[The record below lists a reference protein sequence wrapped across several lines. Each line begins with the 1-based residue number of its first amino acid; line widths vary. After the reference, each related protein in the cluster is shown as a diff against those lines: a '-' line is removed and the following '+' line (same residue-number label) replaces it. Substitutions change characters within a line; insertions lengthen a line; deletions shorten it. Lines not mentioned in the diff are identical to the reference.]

1 MPSVNKG
8 YSPRDKGGL
17 RSAFSTFCFLKL
29 LLGGSTICVECDT
42 HAANILPHAAPI
54 SMYLNHDARFQ
65 ITEAF
70 GVATMNRAMDIY
82 LCGDVGDLDIDDD
95 DESIVTLAAFVQG
108 SAKKPY
114 RTRVQL
120 QGASSGRAR
129 VSSFCTCPVGDMCK
143 HAAAM
148 VMEWMD
154 DLDEMGEATMVRP
167 STPATA
173 VIEPAALTYPIEQW
187 LSKLKSAETRE
198 LTPQK
203 PRAATPEKYIA
214 YRLKFSINGE
224 WTVLAQRATPHA
236 GFSKPNFTTVG
247 GHVLHGEK
255 APSYIDE
262 NDLEIVKLWPGAFED
277 DYIGGE
283 KLVGKSGEDLL
294 ARIMSTGR
302 AYLHNNETRALRWGE
317 AAEGLFTWEKVADPR
332 QGEMLQLKLSIP
344 NQKIVAPIRL
354 GHWYWIN
361 PKSFE
366 IGILNLP
373 VSQKR
378 AALLLEGP
386 PVPRTA
392 IDLLADAIPQ
402 TFASQIAALPTKRT
416 VNRIEVAP
424 IPVLELAM
432 ETIRVEEHALQP
444 LGGKSWKRSYKQIAH
459 KMPIAR
465 VWFDYGPH
473 RFALGDDGQD
483 LILTTAKD
491 ITRVVRDRVA
501 EEKHL
506 KALEPA
512 RLFQLRMING
522 VRPSIIAGN
531 YFGKAPHNPE
541 KEFFDNLRRLL
552 PSLIDKGW
560 RFESPGEFGVAI
572 LRPEDGSEAIELT
585 LKPAEEEAGKID
597 WFDLHIGTRIDGQEF
612 DLAPAI
618 MAWLKSLKPGARVER
633 IEALLQPEA
642 SRGEVLMPLI
652 DGRLIA
658 LDPARLRP
666 ILEALLKLF
675 SPREITDGDTGLSGT
690 RLAEL
695 SEIDGVASPS
705 KDWINGSK
713 GARLAHALATWSQ
726 RPPTKLPPE
735 FKADLRPYQ
744 HEGLD
749 WLQLLFMAGM
759 GGCLAD
765 DMGLGKTVQTL
776 AHIAVLKANGQLSG
790 PVLIVAPTSVVPN
803 WGHEIERFAPG
814 LGVVNFTGLERAG
827 LADQIESA
835 DVVLSSYALLS
846 RDIAVLGEQAF
857 SLVVLDEAQ
866 NIRNPATVAAKA
878 AVALNAEQKI
888 ALSGTPVENHL
899 GDLWSMMR
907 FLNPGLLG
915 DNKQFGSDFRKPIEK
930 DNEPDAKRRL
940 ARRIKPF
947 MLRRTKE
954 QVAKDLPDRTELIAD
969 IELYDTQRDLYEV
982 TRAAMQRRVIEAMGA
997 KGLAQSAIVIID
1009 ALLKLRQCCCDPR
1022 LVKTA
1027 TKTATSGG
1035 SAKLDHLIEMLKE
1048 LNAEGRRV
1056 LVFSQFTSMLDLIE
1070 EQVKALGFSYE
1081 RLTGETRD
1089 RDGPVKRFQSGQ
1101 SDVFLIST
1109 KAGGVGLNLTAADT
1123 VILYDPW
1130 WNPAVEAQAIG
1141 RAHRIGQ
1148 QRPVFVHRLICAG
1161 TIEEKMLAL
1170 QARKKSL
1177 AGSLFNAGDDVEST
1191 GAKAVAGLS
1200 EADILGL
1207 FD

>member
-1 MPSVNKG
+1 LYWNKQAARIF
-8 YSPRDKGGL
+8 PKRVPM
-17 RSAFSTFCFLKL
+17 T
-29 LLGGSTICVECDT
+29 T
-42 HAANILPHAAPI
+42 HLDDDDHI
-54 SMYLNHDARFQ
+54 Q
-65 ITEAF
+65 ITKAF
-70 GVATMNRAMDIY
+70 GTATMSRAMDIY
-82 LCGDVGDLDIDDD
+82 VYGAVGDLEIDDE
-95 DESIVTLAAFVQG
+95 DENLVKLSAEVQG
-108 SAKKPY
+108 SAKTAY
-114 RTRVQL
+114 QTQVEITRTK
-120 QGASSGRAR
+120 SGRLHIDANC
-129 VSSFCTCPVGDMCK
+129 SCPVGNMCK

-154 DLDEMGEATMVRP
+154 DLDDMGEVPVLRAN
-167 STPATA
+167 TPAPEM
-173 VIEPAALTYPIEQW
+173 IEPAALTYPIEQW

-198 LTPQK
+198 LAPQK
-203 PRAATPEKYIA
+203 PRAPTPEKYIA
-214 YRLKFSINGE
+214 YRLKFNHSGE

-236 GFSKPNFTTVG
+236 GFSKPNFATVG
-247 GHVLHGEK
+247 GHVLRAEK

-262 NDLEIVKLWPGAFED
+262 NDLEIADLWPHAFED
-277 DYIGGE
+277 NYLGGE
-283 KLVGKSGEDLL
+283 KLAGRSGEDLL

-302 AYLHNNETRALRWGE
+302 AYLHNNETRALQWGPSV
-317 AAEGLFTWEKVADPR
+317 EGQFIWEKVADPR
-332 QGEMLQLKLSIP
+332 QGEMLQIKLSAP
-344 NQKIVAPIRL
+344 NQKILAPIRL
-354 GHWYWIN
+354 DHWYWIN

-366 IGILNLP
+366 IGILDLP

-392 IDLLADAIPQ
+392 VDLLADAIPH
-402 TFASQIAALPTKRT
+402 TFAKQIAALPTKRT
-416 VNRIEVAP
+416 VKRIELAP

-432 ETIRVEEHALQP
+432 ETIRVEEHALAP
-444 LGGKSWKRSYKQIAH
+444 YGSKSWKRSYKQIAH

-483 LILTTAKD
+483 LVLPTAKD

-522 VRPSIIAGN
+522 VRPSTLAGN
-531 YFGKAPHNPE
+531 YFAKAPHNPE
-541 KEFFDNLRRLL
+541 KEFFDDMRALL
-552 PSLIDKGW
+552 PSLINKGW
-560 RFESPGEFGVAI
+560 RFESPDDFGVSI
-572 LRPEDGSEAIELT
+572 LRPEEGSQAIELA
-585 LKPAEEEAGKID
+585 LKPAEQEVGKID
-597 WFDLHIGTRIDGQEF
+597 WFDLHVGTRIDGQEF

-675 SPREITDGDTGLSGT
+675 SPREITDGDTGLSGA

-695 SEIDGVASPS
+695 SEIEGVASLS
-705 KDWINGSK
+705 KGWVNGSK
-713 GARLAHALATWSQ
+713 GARLAYALATWSQ
-726 RPPTKLPPE
+726 RPPTKLPKE
-735 FKADLRPYQ
+735 FKANLRPYQ

-749 WLQLLFMAGM
+749 WLQLLFSAGM

-776 AHIAVLKANGQLSG
+776 AHIAVLKANGQLNG

-814 LGVVNFTGLERAG
+814 LRVINFTGLERAS
-827 LADQIESA
+827 LVEQIESA
-835 DVVLSSYALLS
+835 DVVLSSYALLP
-846 RDIAVLGEQAF
+846 RDIAVLGAQAF
-857 SLVVLDEAQ
+857 SLIVLDEAQ
-866 NIRNPATVAAKA
+866 NIRNPVTAAAKA
-878 AVALNAEQKI
+878 AFTLKAEQKI

-899 GDLWSMMR
+899 GDLWSVMR

-915 DNKQFGSDFRKPIEK
+915 DTKQFGSDFRKPIEK
-930 DNEPDAKRRL
+930 DNEAETKGRL

-969 IELYDTQRDLYEV
+969 IELYDSQRDLYEV

-997 KGLAQSAIVIID
+997 KGLAQSAIVILD

-1027 TKTATSGG
+1027 TKTAISGG
-1035 SAKLDHLIEMLKE
+1035 SAKLDHLLGMLQE
-1048 LNAEGRRV
+1048 LHAEGRRV

-1070 EQVKALGFSYE
+1070 DEVKSLGFSYE

-1170 QARKKSL
+1170 QARKQSL
-1177 AGSLFNAGDDVEST
+1177 AGSLWST
-1191 GAKAVAGLS
+1191 GEEGETSGAKAVAGLS

>member
-1 MPSVNKG
+1 
-8 YSPRDKGGL
+8 
-17 RSAFSTFCFLKL
+17 
-29 LLGGSTICVECDT
+29 
-42 HAANILPHAAPI
+42 
-54 SMYLNHDARFQ
+54 MYLDDDARFQ

-82 LCGDVGDLDIDDD
+82 LSGDVGDLDIDDD
-95 DESIVTLAAFVQG
+95 DETIVTLTAFVQG

-114 RTRVQL
+114 QTRVQIR
-120 QGASSGRAR
+120 GANSGRVR
-129 VSSFCTCPVGDMCK
+129 ISSFCTCPVGDMCK

-154 DLDEMGEATMVRP
+154 DLDDMGDVPVLRP
-167 STPATA
+167 RTA
-173 VIEPAALTYPIEQW
+173 APVAIEPAALTYPIEQW
-187 LSKLKSAETRE
+187 LAKLKNAEIKE
-198 LTPQK
+198 LAPQK
-203 PRAATPEKYIA
+203 TRAATPEKYIA
-214 YRLKFSINGE
+214 YRLKLNHYGD
-224 WTVLAQRATPHA
+224 WTVLAQRATPQK
-236 GFSKPNFTTVG
+236 GFSKPNFATVG

-255 APSYIDE
+255 APSYIEE
-262 NDLEIVKLWPGAFED
+262 NDLEIVKLWPRAFED
-277 DYIGGE
+277 DYVGGE
-283 KLVGKSGEDLL
+283 KLVGRSGEDLL
-294 ARIMSTGR
+294 ARIIATGR
-302 AYLHNNETRALRWGE
+302 AYLHNHETQALAW
-317 AAEGLFTWEKVADPR
+317 ALPADAQFTWEKVADPR
-332 QGEMLQLKLSIP
+332 QGEMLALKLSIP
-344 NQKIVAPIRL
+344 KQKIAAPIRL
-354 GHWYWIN
+354 DQWYWIN
-361 PKSFE
+361 LKSFE

-373 VSQKR
+373 TSQKR
-378 AALLLEGP
+378 VALLLESP
-386 PVPRTA
+386 PVPSTA

-402 TFASQIAALPTKRT
+402 TFANQIAALPTKRK

-432 ETIRVEEHALQP
+432 EIIKVEEHALAP
-444 LGGKSWKRSYKQIAH
+444 YGSKSWKRSYKQIAH

-465 VWFDYGPH
+465 VWFDYGAH

-483 LILTTAKD
+483 LIMPTKTD
-491 ITRVVRDRVA
+491 ITRVVRDRVG

-522 VRPSIIAGN
+522 LRPSTLAGN

-541 KEFFDNLRRLL
+541 KDFFDDMRRLL

-572 LRPEDGSEAIELT
+572 LRPEDGSHEIALA
-585 LKPAEEEAGKID
+585 LKPASEEAGKID

-633 IEALLQPEA
+633 IEALLQPKA

-658 LDPARLRP
+658 LDPVRLRP

-675 SPREITDGDTGLSGT
+675 SPREITDGDTGLSGA

-695 SEIDGVASPS
+695 AEIEGVASLS
-705 KDWINGSK
+705 KDWVNGSK

-726 RPPTKLPPE
+726 RPPTKLPPA
-735 FKADLRPYQ
+735 FKAELRPYQ

-749 WLQLLFMAGM
+749 WLQLLFSAGM

-776 AHIAVLKANGQLSG
+776 AHIAVLKDSGYLSG

-814 LGVVNFTGLERAG
+814 LSVVNFTGLERAG
-827 LADQIESA
+827 LTDQIDGA

-846 RDIAVLGEQAF
+846 RDMAVFGDKDF

-878 AVALNAEQKI
+878 AFALNAQQKI

-899 GDLWSMMR
+899 GDLWSMMA

-915 DNKQFGSDFRKPIEK
+915 DTKQFGSDFRKPIEK
-930 DNEPDAKRRL
+930 DNIADARSRL

-954 QVAKDLPDRTELIAD
+954 QVAKDLPDRTELIAE
-969 IELYDTQRDLYEV
+969 IELFDTQRDLYEV

-997 KGLAQSAIVIID
+997 KGLAQSAIVILD

-1027 TKTATSGG
+1027 TKTAISGG
-1035 SAKLDHLIEMLKE
+1035 SAKLEHLVLMLQE
-1048 LNAEGRRV
+1048 LHAEGRRV

-1070 EQVKALGFSYE
+1070 AHVKQLGLSYE

-1148 QRPVFVHRLICAG
+1148 HRPVFVHRLICAG

-1170 QARKKSL
+1170 QARKQSL
-1177 AGSLFNAGDDVEST
+1177 AASLWSAGEDGDST

-1200 EADILGL
+1200 EADVLGL

>member
-1 MPSVNKG
+1 
-8 YSPRDKGGL
+8 
-17 RSAFSTFCFLKL
+17 
-29 LLGGSTICVECDT
+29 
-42 HAANILPHAAPI
+42 
-54 SMYLNHDARFQ
+54 MYLDDDDRFQ

-82 LCGDVGDLDIDDD
+82 VCGDVGDLDIDDD
-95 DESIVTLAAFVQG
+95 DENIVTLTAFVQG

-114 RTRVQL
+114 QTRVQIR
-120 QGASSGRAR
+120 GANSGRIR

-154 DLDEMGEATMVRP
+154 DLDDMGEEPVLSASM
-167 STPATA
+167 PAPEI
-173 VIEPAALTYPIEQW
+173 IEQAALTYPIEQW
-187 LSKLKSAETRE
+187 LAKLKNAETKE
-198 LTPQK
+198 LEPQK
-203 PRAATPEKYIA
+203 RRAATPEKYIA
-214 YRLKFSINGE
+214 YRLKFDIYGE
-224 WTVLAQRATPHA
+224 WTVMAQRASPHA
-236 GFSKPNFTTVG
+236 GFSKPNFATVG
-247 GHVLHGEK
+247 RHVLHGEK

-262 NDLEIVKLWPGAFED
+262 NDLEIVKLWPSAFED
-277 DYIGGE
+277 DYVGGE
-283 KLVGKSGEDLL
+283 KLVGRSGEELL
-294 ARIMSTGR
+294 ERIIATGR
-302 AYLHNNETRALRWGE
+302 AFLHNHETQALQW
-317 AAEGLFTWEKVADPR
+317 AAPADGQFTWEKVADPR
-332 QGEMLQLKLSIP
+332 QGDLLALKLTIP
-344 NQKIVAPIRL
+344 NERIAAPIRL
-354 GHWYWIN
+354 DQWYWIN

-373 VSQKR
+373 VSHNR

-386 PVPRTA
+386 PIPSTA

-402 TFASQIAALPTKRT
+402 TFANQIAALPAKRK

-432 ETIRVEEHALQP
+432 ESIKVEEHALQP
-444 LGGKSWKRSYKQIAH
+444 YGGTSWKRSYKQVGH

-465 VWFDYGPH
+465 VWYDYGPH

-483 LILTTAKD
+483 LIKPTKTD

-512 RLFQLRMING
+512 RLVQVRMING
-522 VRPSIIAGN
+522 VRASPLVGN
-531 YFGKAPHNPE
+531 YFSIAPHNPE
-541 KEFFDNLRRLL
+541 KDFFDEMRRLL

-560 RFESPGEFGVAI
+560 RFESPRDFGVAI
-572 LRPEDGSEAIELT
+572 LRPEDGGQGIELA
-585 LKPAEEEAGKID
+585 LKPASEEAGKID

-695 SEIDGVASPS
+695 AEIEGVSSLS
-705 KDWINGSK
+705 KDWVNGSK
-713 GARLAHALATWSQ
+713 GARLAHALATWNQ
-726 RPPTKLPPE
+726 RPSRKLPPE

-776 AHIAVLKANGQLSG
+776 AHICVLKANGQSNG

-803 WGHEIERFAPG
+803 WGHEIERFAPA
-814 LGVVNFTGLERAG
+814 LSVVNFTGLERAG
-827 LADQIESA
+827 LADQIEGA
-835 DVVLSSYALLS
+835 DVVLSSYALLA
-846 RDIAVLGEQAF
+846 RDMAVLGDKDF
-857 SLVVLDEAQ
+857 CLVVLDEAQ

-878 AVALNAEQKI
+878 AFALKAHQKI

-915 DNKQFGSDFRKPIEK
+915 DTKQFGSDFRKPIEK
-930 DNEPDAKRRL
+930 DNEADAKSRL

-997 KGLAQSAIVIID
+997 KGLAQSAIVILD

-1027 TKTATSGG
+1027 TKTAISGG
-1035 SAKLDHLIEMLKE
+1035 SAKLDRLLEMLKE
-1048 LNAEGRRV
+1048 LHAEGRRV

-1070 EQVKALGFSYE
+1070 AQVKVLGFSYE

-1089 RDGPVKRFQSGQ
+1089 RDGPVQRFQSGQ

-1170 QARKKSL
+1170 QARKQSL
-1177 AGSLFNAGDDVEST
+1177 AGSLWSAGDDGDST